1 MKHSYNFYVKNAP
14 NSDPWRNQPFV
25 SFPSEKEKSESI
37 QKSCVQDLNKN
48 DVGKRFV
55 IVCLNFSQVLLTKFP
70 GCPNTLLDRSEVRK
84 LDEDEQVFHR
94 SYEAQKFC
102 LHALVKTIVEAHKD
116 LFVKAPLVPKD
127 FIAEEIK
134 SLQESTGAL

>member
-1 MKHSYNFYVKNAP
+1 MENAP
-14 NSDPWRNQPFV
+14 DSDPWRNQPFV
-25 SFPSEKEKSESI
+25 SFPSDKEKVKAFRKAVFKI
-37 QKSCVQDLNKN
+37 FNKN
-48 DVGKRFV
+48 DDDKRFV
-55 IVCLNFSQVLLTKFP
+55 IARHHFSRVLLTKFP
-70 GCPNTLLDRSEVRK
+70 GRPTTLLDRSQVRK